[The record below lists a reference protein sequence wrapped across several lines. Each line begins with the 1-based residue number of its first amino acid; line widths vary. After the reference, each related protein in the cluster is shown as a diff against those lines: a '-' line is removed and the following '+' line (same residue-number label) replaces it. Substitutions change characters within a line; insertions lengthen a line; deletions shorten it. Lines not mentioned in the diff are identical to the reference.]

1 MRVFRGL
8 VLTAFTLLFVVI
20 FSVIAIALLALD
32 DQPLLAFDNSIAAD
46 TVSTAKLDQKQPEA
60 SKKAAFWEEDSDG
73 LIHIPDKEL
82 SLLLQQQL
90 QRSDLGSAIK
100 LVFFRG
106 HANGQMSLLMPIEFS
121 RKFLNVRFTAK
132 QSKAPQH
139 LELDTLQLGNIQ
151 VPPSLISYAL
161 PYLIETCQRDRRC
174 RSAMDAYRNVET
186 LELGTGVLKL
196 RYRLGADT
204 LSQIGGLNVDQLPL
218 PPYLSALSSLA
229 YDHGNKRIPLH
240 VALQAVLQVSASRS
254 FDNNPMTEN
263 TAAILA
269 LALQSSD
276 ARFQKLILAEQKT
289 DLNLIEL
296 QVSVHQ
302 RRDLAQHFIGS
313 AALYLIGGTEFS
325 DYVGI
330 YKEFL
335 DLSQG
340 KKFGA
345 GDLVANRAGVRFA
358 RLATSSAK
366 QAQALQS
373 KMLAEQ
379 DTTAYLLN
387 KLQIRE
393 LERQYNVRTTEEIN
407 EIVTVID
414 NALAELPLLH

>member
-1 MRVFRGL
+1 MRVLRGL
-8 VLTAFTLLFVVI
+8 VLTVFTLLVVMICSAFVL
-20 FSVIAIALLALD
+20 ALLALD
-32 DQPLLAFDNSIAAD
+32 KQPLLPLENSPATQIAGA
-46 TVSTAKLDQKQPEA
+46 VNLG
-60 SKKAAFWEEDSDG
+60 SKKKTAFYEEDSDG
-73 LIHIPDKEL
+73 MIHIPDKEL

-90 QRSDLGSAIK
+90 QRSGLGSAIK

-106 HANGQMSLLMPIEFS
+106 HANGQMSLVLPIEFS
-121 RKFLNVRFTAK
+121 RKFLNIRFTAK
-132 QSKAPQH
+132 QSQSPQH
-139 LELDTLQLGNIQ
+139 LELNTLQFGSIQ
-151 VPPSLISYAL
+151 VPPSLIDYAL
-161 PYLIETCQRDRRC
+161 PYLHKTCQQDRRC
-174 RSAMDAYRNVET
+174 RSAMDAYRNIEA

-204 LSQIGGLNVDQLPL
+204 LAQVGLGGLNVEQLPL
-218 PPYLSALSSLA
+218 PPYLSALSAL
-229 YDHGNKRIPLH
+229 GNRYGAKRIPLH
-240 VALQAVLQVSASRS
+240 EALQTVLEVSANRS
-254 FDNNPMTEN
+254 IDNNAVTEN

-276 ARFQKLILAEQKT
+276 AKFQKLIVAEQKT

-313 AALYLIGGTEFS
+313 AALFLIGGTEFS

-330 YKEFL
+330 YKEFF
-335 DLSQG
+335 DVSQG

-345 GDLVANRAGVRFA
+345 GDLVADRAGVRFA
-358 RLATSSAK
+358 RLATSSA
-366 QAQALQS
+366 QQALALQV
-373 KMLAEQ
+373 KMMAEQ
-379 DTTAYLLN
+379 DTTAYLLS

>member
-1 MRVFRGL
+1 MRVLRGL
-8 VLTAFTLLFVVI
+8 VLTAFTLLVVI
-20 FSVIAIALLALD
+20 VCSGIAIALLALD
-32 DQPLLAFDNSIAAD
+32 DEALLPLEN
-46 TVSTAKLDQKQPEA
+46 TSTTDAVALVGERLDA
-60 SKKAAFWEEDSDG
+60 NKKAAFYEEDSDG

-90 QRSDLGSAIK
+90 QRADLGSAVK

-106 HANGQMSLLMPIEFS
+106 HANGQISLVLPIDFS
-121 RKFLNVRFTAK
+121 RKFLNIRFTAK
-132 QSKAPQH
+132 QTQSPQH
-139 LELDTLQLGNIQ
+139 LELDTLQLGSIE
-151 VPPSLISYAL
+151 VPPGLIDYAL
-161 PYLIETCQRDRRC
+161 PYLLDTCQRDRRC
-174 RSAMDAYRNVET
+174 RSGKDAYRNIET

-204 LSQIGGLNVDQLPL
+204 LSQIGLGGLNVNQLPL
-218 PPYLSALSSLA
+218 PPYLSALDLLGNR
-229 YDHGNKRIPLH
+229 YGNKRIHLH
-240 VALQAVLQVSASRS
+240 EALQTVLGVAATRS
-254 FDNNPMTEN
+254 TDNNAVTEN
-263 TAAILA
+263 TAALLA

-276 ARFQKLILAEQKT
+276 AKFQKLILAEQKT

-302 RRDLAQHFIGS
+302 RPDLAKHFIGS
-313 AALYLIGGTEFS
+313 AALFLIGGTEFS

-330 YKEFL
+330 YKEFF
-335 DLSQG
+335 DVSQG

-345 GDLVANRAGVRFA
+345 GDLVADRAGVRFA
-358 RLATSSAK
+358 RLATSSAN
-366 QAQALQS
+366 QAQALQT
-373 KMLAEQ
+373 KMQTEQ
-379 DTTAYLLN
+379 DSTAYLLS